1 MLNQCKLIAVDMDG
15 TFLNDQKDYDRQ
27 HFAALYRKMQE
38 RKIQFVVASGNQYYQ
53 LCTFFADFPDIIYIA
68 DNGAYIRDLAT
79 VYFGSRFDPKQAKKI
94 LGQLNTYPGLFDELV
109 VSGFKSA
116 YILEDSSEEFKKE
129 AHFYNRKLQIVD
141 SFAEIMDESTKYSFN
156 YTTQD
161 TMSFMQKLQEQL
173 WGMAEI
179 TTSGHGNFDIIQPG
193 VHKASGLRH
202 LSQRL
207 GIPLSQMC
215 AFGDGGNDL
224 EMLEAVG
231 DGVAMANCAPEVQ
244 KIAQHQT
251 GTNNEQGVLQYL
263 DKLLN
268 NN

>member
-53 LCTFFADFPDIIYIA
+53 LRTFFADFPDIIYVA
-68 DNGAYIRDLAT
+68 DNGAYIRDT
-79 VYFGSRFDPKQAKKI
+79 TTEYFGSYFEREHAKQIFSRLAA
-94 LGQLNTYPGLFDELV
+94 YPGLFDELV

-116 YILEDSSEEFKKE
+116 YILAGSSEEFRRE
-129 AHFYNRKLQIVD
+129 AHFYNRRLQVVD
-141 SFAEIMDESTKYSFN
+141 SFAETAEEITKYSFN
-156 YTTQD
+156 YLPQD
-161 TMSFMQKLQEQL
+161 TREFMQQLQEQL
-173 WGMAEI
+173 LDLGEI

-231 DGVAMANCAPEVQ
+231 DGVAMANCAPEVK

-263 DKLLN
+263 DKLLDN
-268 NN
+268 N